1 VFPIKNGDKIDL
13 LSWTTKNYL
22 NSHTVAAPMSKRLHE
37 VTGYI
42 NHNVG
47 MEGVQLRHV
56 KAEKSLTVT
65 GKTYPDGS
73 WGDGMKEVAG
83 AKPMVG
89 NNKWKV
95 GFNRIPNYGEN
106 YNFAILC

>member
-1 VFPIKNGDKIDL
+1 M
-13 LSWTTKNYL
+13 LSINEITRNIQLKW
-22 NSHTVAAPMSKRLHE
+22 E
-37 VTGYI
+37 V
-42 NHNVG
+42 VLPPPAKVWLVD

-56 KAEKSLTVT
+56 KTGKFLTVT

-106 YNFAILC
+106 QNLAILCSCFY

>member
-1 VFPIKNGDKIDL
+1 M
-13 LSWTTKNYL
+13 LSINEITRNIQLIW
-22 NSHTVAAPMSKRLHE
+22 E
-37 VTGYI
+37 VI
-42 NHNVG
+42 LPPPAKVWLVD

-56 KAEKSLTVT
+56 KTGKFLTVT

>member
-1 VFPIKNGDKIDL
+1 M
-13 LSWTTKNYL
+13 LSINVITRNFQLIW
-22 NSHTVAAPMSKRLHE
+22 E
-37 VTGYI
+37 V
-42 NHNVG
+42 VLPPPAKVWLVD

-56 KAEKSLTVT
+56 KTGKFLTVT

-95 GFNRIPNYGEN
+95 GFNRIPNYGAN
-106 YNFAILC
+106 YNFAILCS